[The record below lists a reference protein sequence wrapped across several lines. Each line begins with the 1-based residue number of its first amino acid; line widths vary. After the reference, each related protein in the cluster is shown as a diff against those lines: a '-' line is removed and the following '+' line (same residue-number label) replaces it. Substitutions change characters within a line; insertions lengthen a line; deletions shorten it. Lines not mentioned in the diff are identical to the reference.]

1 MEQHIKTRM
10 KKGKQDTITLVHK
23 SLPRVSRCPVDER
36 GWGVFLGHT
45 RRAAVGY
52 KSSPAPSP
60 PPKVLDDT
68 ISLRAYF
75 A

>member
-23 SLPRVSRCPVDER
+23 S
-36 GWGVFLGHT
+36 
-45 RRAAVGY
+45 AVGY

>member
-1 MEQHIKTRM
+1 M
-10 KKGKQDTITLVHK
+10 
-23 SLPRVSRCPVDER
+23 VSRCPVDER